1 MLRVW
6 EMYFDGASSIKR
18 ARPPNL
24 EKAQAG
30 IGLIFVAPEGGIMR
44 FSFSLTEL
52 RTNNEAEYEALI
64 AGLEIAIDVRI
75 QNLQIF
81 GDSQLVVNQV
91 LGVYKITKFELA
103 CYDRRV
109 LELMKQISVV
119 KLTQVPRGQNAKAD
133 SLAKL
138 AKEMAN
144 MDDEWP
150 IIIMVH
156 NRRIL
161 EPALLQFPQAE
172 GIPNSSQ
179 QDATPVDPQPPQ
191 PVDLEDQ
198 LEEHQVPKKRRKASQ
213 ASESW

>member
-1 MLRVW
+1 
-6 EMYFDGASSIKR
+6 
-18 ARPPNL
+18 
-24 EKAQAG
+24 
-30 IGLIFVAPEGGIMR
+30 MR
-44 FSFSLTEL
+44 FSFSLTKP

-64 AGLEIAIDVRI
+64 VGLEIAIDVRT

-91 LGVYKITKFELA
+91 LRVYKITKFELA
-103 CYDRRV
+103 CYHRRV
-109 LELMKQISVV
+109 LELMKQIPIV
-119 KLTQVPRGQNAKAD
+119 KLTQVPQGQNGKAD
-133 SLAKL
+133 SLTKL

-150 IIIMVH
+150 IIIIVY

-179 QDATPVDPQPPQ
+179 QDTTPVDPQPPQ

-213 ASESW
+213 ASES

>member
-6 EMYFDGASSIKR
+6 EMYFDGASSIKC

-30 IGLIFVAPEGGIMR
+30 IRLIFVAPEGGIMR
-44 FSFSLTEL
+44 FSFSLTEP
-52 RTNNEAEYEALI
+52 RTNNEVKYEALI
-64 AGLEIAIDVRI
+64 AGLKIAIDVQIR
-75 QNLQIF
+75 NLQIF
-81 GDSQLVVNQV
+81 DDSQLVVNQV

-103 CYDRRV
+103 CYHRRV

-119 KLTQVPRGQNAKAD
+119 KLTQVPRGQNGKAD

-150 IIIMVH
+150 IIIMMH

-161 EPALLQFPQAE
+161 EPALLQFPQVE

-179 QDATPVDPQPPQ
+179 QDATPVEP
-191 PVDLEDQ
+191 
-198 LEEHQVPKKRRKASQ
+198 
-213 ASESW
+213 